1 MFSRRCSRVILLIFK
16 SFSAAILGLPKLLK
30 DEDIH
35 AEYPSD
41 TDDEYVTEKG
51 FQPTLPGEHTR
62 ISSALALFRLSR
74 ILAHVLEKNYPAATS
89 HELSL
94 QQMSLLDAELRAW
107 DEALPTHLKL
117 NFVQDKPS
125 TDVTGSRSPILV

>member
-1 MFSRRCSRVILLIFK
+1 M
-16 SFSAAILGLPKLLK
+16 LGLPKLLRE
-30 DEDIH
+30 EDVH

-51 FQPTLPGEHTR
+51 FQPTLPGEYTR
-62 ISSALALFRLSR
+62 LSSALALFRLSR
-74 ILAHVLEKNYPAATS
+74 ILAQVLERVYPAAST

-94 QQMSLLDAELRAW
+94 QLLSSIDADLSEW
-107 DEALPTHLKL
+107 SENLPTHLKL

-125 TDVTGSRSPILV
+125 TDITSSRSPVLVSDTEKLLLYIY

>member
-1 MFSRRCSRVILLIFK
+1 M
-16 SFSAAILGLPKLLK
+16 
-30 DEDIH
+30 

-51 FQPTLPGEHTR
+51 FQPTLPGESTR
-62 ISSALALFRLSR
+62 LSSALALFRATRILSR
-74 ILAHVLEKNYPAATS
+74 VLEKNYPAATS

-94 QQMSLLDAELRAW
+94 QQMGPLEAEL
-107 DEALPTHLKL
+107 DEWYDELPSHLRL

-125 TDVTGSRSPILV
+125 TDVTGSRSPLLVRAHMLLLDMLATILISYRH